1 MYDTGKIVAGLAVFV
16 VLATSPLW
24 YNALSAAPPDSP
36 EIQLPTNGSTECVEE
51 TEYMRANHMDLLDV
65 WRDTVV
71 REDVRTYTSELSG
84 KSFNMSLSDTCLDC
98 HSNKQQFCDSC
109 HTYSAVTPY
118 CWDCHVIPE
127 GGQS

>member
-1 MYDTGKIVAGLAVFV
+1 MYDASKIVAGLAVFV

-24 YNALSAAPPDSP
+24 YNALSAAPPDKP
-36 EIQLPTNGSTECVEE
+36 ILQQPTNGSTECVEA
-51 TEYMRANHMDLLDV
+51 TEYMRANHMDLLDQ

-71 REDVRTYTSELSG
+71 REDIRTYTSKAG
-84 KSFNMSLSDTCLDC
+84 KDYTMSLSDTCLDC
-98 HSNKQQFCDSC
+98 HSNKEQFCDAC

-127 GGQS
+127 GGQ

>member
-1 MYDTGKIVAGLAVFV
+1 MYDASKIVAGLAVFV

-24 YNALSAAPPDSP
+24 YNALNAASP
-36 EIQLPTNGSTECVEE
+36 EAPALQQPTNESTECVEE
-51 TEYMRANHMDLLDV
+51 TGYMRANHMDLLDT

-71 REDVRTYTSELSG
+71 REDVRTYTSEAG
-84 KSFNMSLSDTCLDC
+84 KDYTMSLSDTCLDC
-98 HSNKQQFCDSC
+98 HSNKEQFCDAC

-127 GGQS
+127 GGQ

>member
-1 MYDTGKIVAGLAVFV
+1 MYDASKIVAGLAVFV

-24 YNALSAAPPDSP
+24 YNALNAASP
-36 EIQLPTNGSTECVEE
+36 EAPVLQQPTNGSTECVEA
-51 TEYMRANHMDLLDV
+51 TNYMRANHMDLLDT

-71 REDVRTYTSELSG
+71 REDVRTYTSEAG
-84 KSFNMSLSDTCLDC
+84 KDYTMSLSDTCLDC
-98 HSNKQQFCDSC
+98 HANKEQFCDAC

-127 GGQS
+127 GGQ

>member
-1 MYDTGKIVAGLAVFV
+1 MYDASKIVAGLAVFV

-24 YNALSAAPPDSP
+24 YNALSTASSEAPVL
-36 EIQLPTNGSTECVEE
+36 QQPTNGSTECVEA
-51 TEYMRANHMDLLDV
+51 TEYMRANHMDLLDQ

-71 REDVRTYTSELSG
+71 REDVRTYTSKAG
-84 KSFNMSLSDTCLDC
+84 KDYTMSLSETCLDC
-98 HSNKQQFCDSC
+98 HSNKEQFCDAC

-127 GGQS
+127 GGQ

>member
-1 MYDTGKIVAGLAVFV
+1 MYDASKIVAGLAVFV

-24 YNALSAAPPDSP
+24 YNQISAASADKP
-36 EIQLPTNGSTECVEE
+36 ELQAPTNGSTECVEA
-51 TEYMRANHMDLLDV
+51 TEYMRANHMDLLDQ

-71 REDVRTYTSELSG
+71 RDDVRTYTSEAG
-84 KSFNMSLSDTCLDC
+84 KDYTMSLSDTCLDC
-98 HSNKQQFCDSC
+98 HSNKAEFCDAC

-127 GGQS
+127 EAQ

>member
-1 MYDTGKIVAGLAVFV
+1 MYDAGKIVAGLAIFV

-24 YNALSAAPPDSP
+24 YNALSAAPPDKP
-36 EIQLPTNGSTECVEE
+36 ALQLPTNGSTECVEA

-71 REDVRTYTSELSG
+71 REDIRTYTSEMSG
-84 KSFNMSLSDTCLDC
+84 KDYTMSLSDTCLDC
-98 HSNKQQFCDSC
+98 HSKKEQFCDAC

-127 GGQS
+127 EAQ

>member
-24 YNALSAAPPDSP
+24 YNALSAAPPDRP
-36 EIQLPTNGSTECVEE
+36 VLQQPPNGSTECVEA
-51 TEYMRANHMDLLDV
+51 TEYMRANHMDLLDT

-71 REDVRTYTSELSG
+71 REEVRSYTSELSG
-84 KSFNMSLSDTCLDC
+84 KDYTMSLSDTCLDC
-98 HSNKQQFCDSC
+98 HSNKEQFCDAC
-109 HTYSAVTPY
+109 HTYSAVSPY

-127 GGQS
+127 EAQ

>member
-1 MYDTGKIVAGLAVFV
+1 MYDASKIVAGLAVFV

-24 YNALSAAPPDSP
+24 YNALSSASP
-36 EIQLPTNGSTECVEE
+36 EAPVLQQPTNGSTECVEA
-51 TEYMRANHMDLLDV
+51 TEYMRANHMDLLDT

-71 REDVRTYTSELSG
+71 REGVRTYTSEAG
-84 KSFNMSLSDTCLDC
+84 KDYTMSLSDTCLDC
-98 HSNKQQFCDSC
+98 HSDKEQFCDAC

-127 GGQS
+127 GGQ

>member
-1 MYDTGKIVAGLAVFV
+1 MYDAGKIVAGLAVFV

-24 YNALSAAPPDSP
+24 YNALSAAPPDRP
-36 EIQLPTNGSTECVEE
+36 ELQLPTNGSTECVES
-51 TEYMRANHMDLLDV
+51 TEYMRANHMELLDT

-71 REDVRTYTSELSG
+71 REDIRTYTSELSG
-84 KSFNMSLSDTCLDC
+84 KSFNMSLSDTCIDC
-98 HSNKQQFCDSC
+98 HANKEQFCDAC

>member
-1 MYDTGKIVAGLAVFV
+1 MYDTGKIVGGLAVFV

-24 YNALSAAPPDSP
+24 YNALSAAPPDRP
-36 EIQLPTNGSTECVEE
+36 KLQLPTNGSTECVEA
-51 TEYMRANHMDLLDV
+51 TEYMRANHMDLLDT

-71 REDVRTYTSELSG
+71 REDVRSYTSGLSG
-84 KSFNMSLSDTCLDC
+84 KSYTMSLSDTCLEC
-98 HSNKQQFCDSC
+98 HSNKAQFCDAC

>member
-1 MYDTGKIVAGLAVFV
+1 MYDASKIVAGLAVFV

-24 YNALSAAPPDSP
+24 FNALNAASP
-36 EIQLPTNGSTECVEE
+36 EAPVLQQPTNGSTECVEDS
-51 TEYMRANHMDLLDV
+51 EYMRANHMDLLDQ

-71 REDVRTYTSELSG
+71 REDIRTYTSKAG
-84 KSFNMSLSDTCLDC
+84 KDYNMSLSDTCLDC
-98 HSNKQQFCDSC
+98 HSKKEQFCDAC

-127 GGQS
+127 EGQ

>member
-1 MYDTGKIVAGLAVFV
+1 MYDAGKIVAGLAVFV

-24 YNALSAAPPDSP
+24 YNALSAAPPDRP
-36 EIQLPTNGSTECVEE
+36 ELQLPTNNSTECVES
-51 TEYMRANHMDLLDV
+51 TEYMRSNHMDLLDT
-65 WRDTVV
+65 WRDRVV
-71 REDVRTYTSELSG
+71 REDIRTYTSELSG
-84 KSFNMSLSDTCLDC
+84 KSFNMSLSDTCIDC
-98 HSNKQQFCDSC
+98 HNNKEQFCDAC